1 MRFEDFAVN
10 HGLILKGLISN
21 RWVSTPTQDHP
32 RKTNGRYKFLGS
44 VGWVQNW
51 ATMDKPAVWFE
62 EGKNASSPVV
72 VKSIADAEKHRKV
85 ALESAAKK
93 AGWILKQ
100 CEKAKHPYLAS
111 KGFPDQLDNVWTS
124 DAGSFLVIPMRIDG
138 KIVGCQLIDDKGV
151 KKFLKGQTTKGATL
165 SIDAKGFPIFCEGY
179 ATGLSIREVL
189 KASNIKY
196 SIHVCFSASNMQF
209 VARQFP
215 YGLIVADNDNSHVGE
230 TSARKTGKPYWLST
244 AIGED
249 FNDFHKRVGT
259 FQASQALKK
268 KLIEIGS
275 LVI

>member
-10 HGLILKGLISN
+10 HGLILKNLISN
-21 RWVSTPTQDHP
+21 RWVATPTKDHP
-32 RKTNGRYKFLGS
+32 RKTNGRYKFLGR

-51 ATMDKPAVWFE
+51 STMDKPAVWFE
-62 EGKNASSPVV
+62 EGTNISSEVV
-72 VKSIADAEKHRKV
+72 LKSIADEAKARK
-85 ALESAAKK
+85 AGYENASKK

-100 CEKAKHPYLAS
+100 SVKAKHPYLAS
-111 KGFPDQLDNVWTS
+111 KGFPDLLGNVWQSGTDS
-124 DAGSFLVIPMRIDG
+124 LLVIPMRING
-138 KIVGCQLIDDKGV
+138 RIVGCQLIDDKGV

-165 SIDAKGFPIFCEGY
+165 TIDAKGFPIFCEGY

-196 SIHVCFSASNMQF
+196 SIHICFSASNMKLIT
-209 VARQFP
+209 RNFP

-230 TSARKTGKPYWLST
+230 TAARETGKPYWLST

-249 FNDFHKRVGT
+249 FNDFHRRVGT

-268 KLIEIGS
+268 KLIEIGG

>member
-1 MRFEDFAVN
+1 MRFEEFAIN
-10 HGLILKGLISN
+10 HGLILKNLVTD
-21 RWVSTPTQDHP
+21 RWVATPTTDHP

-44 VGWVQNW
+44 IGWVQNW
-51 ATMDKPAVWFE
+51 STMDRPAQWIE
-62 EGKNASSPVV
+62 EGKNASSPAII
-72 VKSIADAEKHRKV
+72 KRIADSESDRKIRAEQ
-85 ALESAAKK
+85 ASKK

-100 CEKAKHPYLAS
+100 SEKKNHPYLAS
-111 KGFPDQLDNVWTS
+111 KGFTDQLGHVWN
-124 DAGSFLVIPMRIDG
+124 DQLVIPMRIDTRL
-138 KIVGCQLIDDKGV
+138 VGCQLIDDKGI

-165 SIDAKGFPIFCEGY
+165 TIDAKGFPIFCEGY

-196 SIHVCFSASNMQF
+196 VIHICFSASNMQF
-209 VARQFP
+209 IARKFP

-230 TSARKTGKPYWLST
+230 VTARKTGKPYWISS

>member
-10 HGLILKGLISN
+10 HGLILKGLVSN
-21 RWVSTPTQDHP
+21 RWVATPTKDHP

-44 VGWVQNW
+44 IGWVQNW
-51 ATMDKPAVWFE
+51 STMDKPAVWYE
-62 EGKNASSPVV
+62 HGKNASSPSV
-72 VKSIADAEKHRKV
+72 VKSIADAEKSRIL
-85 ALESAAKK
+85 ASENAAKK

-100 CEKAKHPYLAS
+100 CIKSKHPYLIS
-111 KGFPDQLDNVWTS
+111 KGFPDQLGYVWDN
-124 DAGSFLVIPMRIDG
+124 GSESLLVIPMRING
-138 KIVGCQLIDDKGV
+138 KIVGCQLINDQGI

-165 SIDAKGFPIFCEGY
+165 AMNAKGFPIFCEGY

-209 VARQFP
+209 IARQFP

-244 AIGED
+244 AVGED

-259 FQASQALKK
+259 FQASQALKNK
-268 KLIEIGS
+268 MIEIGS

>member
-10 HGLILKGLISN
+10 HGLILKSLISN
-21 RWVSTPTQDHP
+21 RWVATPTQDHP

-44 VGWVQNW
+44 IGWVQNW
-51 ATMDKPAVWFE
+51 STMDKPAVWFE
-62 EGKNASSPVV
+62 DGKDATSPAV
-72 VKSIADAEKHRKV
+72 VKSIKDSESHRKLD
-85 ALESAAKK
+85 ADRASKK

-100 CEKAKHPYLAS
+100 CVKDKHPYLAS
-111 KGFPDQLDNVWTS
+111 KGFPNQLGYIWHKD
-124 DAGSFLVIPMRIDG
+124 DDDFLVIPMRING
-138 KIVGCQLIDDKGV
+138 RLVGCQLINNQGI

-165 SIDAKGFPIFCEGY
+165 TIDAKGFPIFCEGY

-196 SIHVCFSASNMQF
+196 SIYICFSASNMQF
-209 VARQFP
+209 IARQFP
-215 YGLIVADNDNSHVGE
+215 YGLIIADNDNSHVGE
-230 TSARKTGKPYWLST
+230 ISARKTGKPYWLST
-244 AIGED
+244 TIGED

-259 FQASQALKK
+259 FQASQALKS

>member
-1 MRFEDFAVN
+1 MRFEDFAIN

-21 RWVSTPTQDHP
+21 RWVATPTQDHP

-51 ATMDKPAVWFE
+51 STMDKPAVWFE
-62 EGKNASSPVV
+62 DGMDASSHVV
-72 VKSIADAEKHRKV
+72 VKSIANAEKDRK
-85 ALESAAKK
+85 LSAEQASKK

-100 CEKAKHPYLAS
+100 CVKEKHPYLAS
-111 KGFPDQLDNVWTS
+111 KGFNDQLGYVWHK
-124 DAGSFLVIPMRIDG
+124 DKESFLVIPMRIDR
-138 KIVGCQLIDDKGV
+138 KIVGCQLINNQGI

-165 SIDAKGFPIFCEGY
+165 SIHAKGFPIFCEGY

-209 VARQFP
+209 VARKFP
-215 YGLIVADNDNSHVGE
+215 YGLIIADNDNSHVGE
-230 TSARKTGKPYWLST
+230 TSARKTGKPYWLSET
-244 AIGED
+244 IGED
-249 FNDFHKRVGT
+249 FNDFHRRVGT

-268 KLIEIGS
+268 KLIEIGG
-275 LVI
+275 LII